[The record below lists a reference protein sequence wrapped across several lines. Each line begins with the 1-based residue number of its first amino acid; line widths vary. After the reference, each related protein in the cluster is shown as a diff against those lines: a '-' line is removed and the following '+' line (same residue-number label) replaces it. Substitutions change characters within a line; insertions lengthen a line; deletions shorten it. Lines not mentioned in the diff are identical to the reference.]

1 MDLVRKMGWS
11 LMAEARLLPPFDDH
25 RTLSHWLVINIIA
38 WNCKGALKP
47 EFQNHVRELV
57 QHHNPAMLIV
67 METCVGGGRA
77 KEIMD
82 RLPFDKAIHTE
93 TIGYVGRLWLLWNS
107 DRVIV
112 KPLATTE
119 QEIYVSVKVRPFD
132 FECILSAVYASPR
145 FNERCVVWNNLVN
158 VASLHCSQWII
169 AGDFNEVLADDEK
182 YRGRVVN
189 ANRSL
194 LFKDCL
200 DACNMVDLGFPG
212 PRFTWSSRRGFQ
224 NLIQERLDRYFVN
237 PEWCTLYPN
246 ARVSHLTRVH
256 SDHCPILLEF
266 EPGASTKLNRPFKF
280 QSFWLNDL
288 SFPNIVWDAWGQS
301 NQLDVVVDKFTRDT
315 TTWNRD
321 QFGNIFA
328 KKRRVMARLDGV

>member
-1 MDLVRKMGWS
+1 M
-11 LMAEARLLPPFDDH
+11 EARLLPPFDDH
-25 RTLSHWLVINIIA
+25 RTLSHWLVINIIV

-67 METCVGGGRA
+67 METHVSRGRA

-93 TIGYVGRLWLLWNS
+93 TIGYAGRLWLLWNS

-119 QEIYVSVKVRPFD
+119 QEIYVFVKVRPFD

-182 YRGRVVN
+182 YG
-189 ANRSL
+189 
-194 LFKDCL
+194 
-200 DACNMVDLGFPG
+200 G
-212 PRFTWSSRRGFQ
+212 
-224 NLIQERLDRYFVN
+224 
-237 PEWCTLYPN
+237 
-246 ARVSHLTRVH
+246 
-256 SDHCPILLEF
+256 
-266 EPGASTKLNRPFKF
+266 
-280 QSFWLNDL
+280 
-288 SFPNIVWDAWGQS
+288 
-301 NQLDVVVDKFTRDT
+301 
-315 TTWNRD
+315 
-321 QFGNIFA
+321 
-328 KKRRVMARLDGV
+328 

>member
-1 MDLVRKMGWS
+1 MGG
-11 LMAEARLLPPFDDH
+11 
-25 RTLSHWLVINIIA
+25 
-38 WNCKGALKP
+38 K
-47 EFQNHVRELV
+47 
-57 QHHNPAMLIV
+57 
-67 METCVGGGRA
+67 
-77 KEIMD
+77 
-82 RLPFDKAIHTE
+82 
-93 TIGYVGRLWLLWNS
+93 
-107 DRVIV
+107 
-112 KPLATTE
+112 
-119 QEIYVSVKVRPFD
+119 
-132 FECILSAVYASPR
+132 
-145 FNERCVVWNNLVN
+145 
-158 VASLHCSQWII
+158 
-169 AGDFNEVLADDEK
+169 
-182 YRGRVVN
+182 VVN

-212 PRFTWSSRRGFQ
+212 LRFTWSSRRGFQ

-301 NQLDVVVDKFTRDT
+301 NQLDVAMDKFTRDT